1 VPRDPRIAGHL
12 ERFDNHLAVH
22 RAVDE
27 FGLLLNPRVRV
38 AIAGLAGGECGQL
51 GPVGGAGRLAQ
62 ILDGLGQ
69 RCKADR
75 RVAWRHRHQGRAEI
89 E

>member
-27 FGLLLNPRVRV
+27 FGLFLNPRVRV
-38 AIAGLAGGECGQL
+38 VIAGL
-51 GPVGGAGRLAQ
+51 R
-62 ILDGLGQ
+62 
-69 RCKADR
+69 
-75 RVAWRHRHQGRAEI
+75 WR
-89 E
+89 